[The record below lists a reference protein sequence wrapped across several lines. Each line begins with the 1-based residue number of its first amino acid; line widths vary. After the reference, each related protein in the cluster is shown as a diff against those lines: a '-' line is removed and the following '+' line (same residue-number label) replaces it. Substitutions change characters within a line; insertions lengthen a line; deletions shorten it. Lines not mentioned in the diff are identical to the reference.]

1 MLNNFNL
8 VEDTTMFSL
17 DDYPALSVDEVL
29 GSGTWEILKSEKEII
44 NHIYDDVLIP
54 NSAISTQ
61 KEALCFC

>member
-44 NHIYDDVLIP
+44 NHIYDDILIP

>member
-8 VEDTTMFSL
+8 VEETTIFNL

-44 NHIYDDVLIP
+44 NHIYDDILIP

>member
-54 NSAISTQ
+54 NSAISTK

>member
-1 MLNNFNL
+1 MLNNYNFIEASN
-8 VEDTTMFSL
+8 SYAL
-17 DDYPALSVDEVL
+17 DESPILSVDEVL

-44 NHIYDDVLIP
+44 NHIYDDLLIP

>member
-8 VEDTTMFSL
+8 VEETTIFNL